1 MSSLDYA
8 VFENTSSKK
17 SKIMFFTVS
26 LKKNILS
33 IIFVAFTFCLV
44 IFSKSNLS
52 AAKIGLKLWAN
63 NVVPS
68 LFPFFIATNLLK
80 STNVLSIISKY
91 FNKIMRPLFNVPG
104 EGAYAFIL
112 GLISGYPVG
121 AKIVTDLRNSNLCS
135 KDEGERMLCFTN
147 NSGPL
152 FIIGTVG
159 ITLFTNSTVGLVL
172 LVTHILAALTVGIIL
187 GIVSRF
193 RKNKSLKYSSKTFNL
208 SPHSHNSKY
217 TLNRDTNSNSSTKTT
232 SSNRQTS
239 SNICTFSNLGEIL
252 SNAILESS
260 KTIIMIGGF
269 VVIFSVII
277 SIFNTSRMME
287 LLSFAFYPILKLFN
301 VDISFAKSILSGIIE
316 LTNGLS
322 IVSSITNKSI
332 SINIIICAFLL
343 GFGGIS
349 VMLQVLSFT
358 SKSDLSIKKYFWG
371 KLLQGIIAA
380 SYTYILMNS
389 IPMLNLNI

>member
-8 VFENTSSKK
+8 VSENASPKK
-17 SKIMFFTVS
+17 SKILFFTVS

-33 IIFVAFTFCLV
+33 IIVVAFTCCLV

-52 AAKIGLKLWAN
+52 AAKSGLKLWAN

-80 STNVLSIISKY
+80 STNVLSIISKC

-121 AKIVTDLRNSNLCS
+121 AKIVTDLRNSNLCT

-159 ITLFTNSTVGLVL
+159 ITLFANSTVGLVL
-172 LVTHILAALTVGIIL
+172 LITHILAALTVGIIL

-193 RKNKSLKYSSKTFNL
+193 RKNNLFKYNSNILNYSSNI
-208 SPHSHNSKY
+208 KY
-217 TLNRDTNSNSSTKTT
+217 RLNNSNAFTKTT

-277 SIFNTSRMME
+277 SIFNTSKMME

-322 IVSSITNKSI
+322 IVSSISNKSI

-349 VMLQVLSFT
+349 VMLQVLSIT
-358 SKSDLSIKKYFWG
+358 SKSDLSLKKYFWG
-371 KLLQGIIAA
+371 KLLQGFIAA
-380 SYTYILMNS
+380 AYTYILMNF

>member
-8 VFENTSSKK
+8 VSENTNSKK
-17 SKIMFFTVS
+17 SKILFFTVS
-26 LKKNILS
+26 LKRNILS

-44 IFSKSNLS
+44 VFSKSNLA
-52 AAKIGLKLWAN
+52 AAKSGLKLWAN

-68 LFPFFIATNLLK
+68 LFPFFIATNLL
-80 STNVLSIISKY
+80 SHTNVLSVISKY
-91 FNKIMRPLFNVPG
+91 CNKIMRPLFNVPG

-121 AKIVTDLRNSNLCS
+121 AKIVTDLRNSNLCT

-152 FIIGTVG
+152 FIIGTIG
-159 ITLFTNSTVGLVL
+159 ITLFANSTVGLVL
-172 LVTHILAALTVGIIL
+172 LITHILAALTVGIIL
-187 GIVSRF
+187 GIVSRL
-193 RKNKSLKYSSKTFNL
+193 RKNKSLQYSSKIL
-208 SPHSHNSKY
+208 SILNQGSNKTSKY
-217 TLNRDTNSNSSTKTT
+217 RNNPSNST
-232 SSNRQTS
+232 
-239 SNICTFSNLGEIL
+239 ICAFSNLGEIL

-277 SIFNTSRMME
+277 SILNTSKIME
-287 LLSFAFYPILKLFN
+287 LLSFALYPVLKFLHI
-301 VDISFAKSILSGIIE
+301 DISFAKSILSGIIE
-316 LTNGLS
+316 LTNGVS
-322 IVSSITNKSI
+322 IVSSIANKAISTNI
-332 SINIIICAFLL
+332 VICAFLL

-349 VMLQVLSFT
+349 VMLQVLSIT
-358 SKSDLSIKKYFWG
+358 SKSDLSIKKYFLG

-380 SYTYILMNS
+380 SYTYILLNF